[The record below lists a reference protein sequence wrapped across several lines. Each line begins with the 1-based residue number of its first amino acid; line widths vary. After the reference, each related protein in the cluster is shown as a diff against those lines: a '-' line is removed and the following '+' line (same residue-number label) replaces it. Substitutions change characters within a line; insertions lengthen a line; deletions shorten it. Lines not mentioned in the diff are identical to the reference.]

1 MMRTVL
7 VVEDSPSLARTYQ
20 GFLEHAGYCAEVAQT
35 AAAAREKL
43 NAAAPDLVLLDLQLP
58 DGNGIEILEAAQ
70 DRPDAP
76 PVVVITA
83 NASMNAAV
91 EAMRAGALDFLA
103 KPFDKARLLVTV
115 ESALER
121 ASLRKVVSKRT
132 TTTPAARRMR
142 FIGESRVMH
151 TVYQTIEAVASSEA
165 SVFITGE
172 SGTGK
177 ELAALS
183 IHESSRRAGKPF
195 HAVNCGA
202 IPENLMESELFGHV
216 KGAFTG
222 ASADRD
228 GAAAIA
234 DGGTLFLDELAE
246 MPMALQTKLLRFI
259 QLGTYQKVG
268 ETKTRK
274 ADIRFI
280 SATNKLPLEAIRNGE
295 LREDLYYRLNVIPIE
310 MPPLRER
317 GDDIGLIAE
326 NFMHAFAR
334 QEGKAFKTLSEDAR
348 AALKAYE
355 WPGNVRQLQNVIR
368 NAVVLQ
374 NGETMTAQMLPRG
387 LMQAG
392 APGPAPRPAPR
403 PTDGF
408 SPAPAS
414 GSAPQGRPEQ
424 EILPLA
430 IVERRA
436 IEAAL
441 EATGGNIQQAA
452 RLLEIDPSTIHRRRK
467 SWNRQSA

>member
-1 MMRTVL
+1 MSRKVL
-7 VVEDSPSLARTYQ
+7 IVEDSPSLARTYE
-20 GFLEHAGYCAEVAQT
+20 GFLQHAGYHAEIAQT

-43 NAAAPDLVLLDLQLP
+43 SAQTPDLVLLDLQLP

-83 NASMNAAV
+83 NASMNAAI

-115 ESALER
+115 EGALER
-121 ASLRKVVSKRT
+121 ASLRKIISKRT
-132 TTTPAARRMR
+132 IETPTAQGGR

-151 TVYQTIEAVASSEA
+151 TVYQTVEAVSSSDA

-183 IHESSRRAGKPF
+183 IHESSRRAEKTF

-202 IPENLMESELFGHV
+202 IPENLMESELFGYV

-222 ASADRD
+222 ATTDRD

-246 MPMALQTKLLRFI
+246 MPMPLQTKLLRFI

-274 ADIRFI
+274 ADIRFV
-280 SATNKLPLEAIRNGE
+280 SATNKSPLEAIRKGE

-317 GDDIGLIAE
+317 GDDIALIAE
-326 NFMHAFAR
+326 SFMRAYA
-334 QEGKAFKTLSEDAR
+334 QEEGKAFATLADDAR
-348 AALKAYE
+348 AALQAYD

-374 NGETMTAQMLPRG
+374 DGEALTAQMLPRT
-387 LMQAG
+387 LMQASG
-392 APGPAPRPAPR
+392 TDPHAAPRPLKQ
-403 PTDGF
+403 
-408 SPAPAS
+408 PAN
-414 GSAPQGRPEQ
+414 EV
-424 EILPLA
+424 LPLA
-430 IVERRA
+430 IVERQA

-441 EATGGNIQQAA
+441 EATGGNVQRAA

-467 SWNRQSA
+467 NWNRQSA

>member
-1 MMRTVL
+1 MTRTVL
-7 VVEDSPSLARTYQ
+7 VIEDSPSLARTYQ
-20 GFLEHAGYCAEVAQT
+20 GFLKHAGYEADIAET
-35 AAAAREKL
+35 AAAAGEKL
-43 NAAAPDLVLLDLQLP
+43 NASAPDLVLLDLQLP
-58 DGNGIEILEAAQ
+58 DGDGMEILKNAQ

-83 NASMNAAV
+83 NASMNAAID
-91 EAMRAGALDFLA
+91 AMRAGALDFLA

-121 ASLRKVVSKRT
+121 SSLRKVVSKRT
-132 TTTPAARRMR
+132 SAAPVSRHMH
-142 FIGESRVMH
+142 FIGESRVMRA
-151 TVYQTIEAVASSEA
+151 VYQTIEAVASSDA
-165 SVFITGE
+165 SVFVTGE

-177 ELAALS
+177 ELAAMS
-183 IHESSRRAGKPF
+183 IHESSRRGAKPF

-268 ETKTRK
+268 ETKMRK

-280 SATNKLPLEAIRNGE
+280 CATNKSPLEAIAKGE

-317 GDDIGLIAE
+317 GDDVALIAE
-326 NFMHAFAR
+326 TFVRAFAK
-334 QEGKAFKTLSEDAR
+334 EENKAFERLSEDAKT
-348 AALKAYE
+348 ALVAYD

-374 NGETMTAQMLPRG
+374 DGEALTAQMLPRN
-387 LMQAG
+387 LMQASPTG
-392 APGPAPRPAPR
+392 GVEPTPLRAAP
-403 PTDGF
+403 
-408 SPAPAS
+408 SM
-414 GSAPQGRPEQ
+414 

-430 IVERRA
+430 TVERQT

-441 EATGGNIQQAA
+441 TATGGNIQQAA

-467 SWNRQSA
+467 SWKQQSA

>member
-1 MMRTVL
+1 MTKTIL
-7 VVEDSPSLARTYQ
+7 VIEDSPSLARTYQ
-20 GFLEHAGYCAEVAQT
+20 GFLKHAGYNADIAES
-35 AAAAREKL
+35 AAAAQEKL
-43 NAAAPDLVLLDLQLP
+43 ASTKPDLVLLDLQLP
-58 DGNGIEILEAAQ
+58 DGNGMDILESTQ
-70 DRPDAP
+70 NRPDTP

-83 NASMNAAV
+83 NASMNAAID
-91 EAMRAGALDFLA
+91 AMRAGALDFLA
-103 KPFDKARLLVTV
+103 KPFDKARLMVTV

-121 ASLRKVVSKRT
+121 SSLRKVVSKGST
-132 TTTPAARRMR
+132 LKAASQHMH
-142 FIGESRVMH
+142 FIGESRVMRA
-151 TVYQTIEAVASSEA
+151 VYQTIEAVASSDA

-183 IHESSRRAGKPF
+183 IHDSSRRATKAF
-195 HAVNCGA
+195 HAINCGA

-246 MPMALQTKLLRFI
+246 MPLALQTKLLRFI

-268 ETKTRK
+268 ETKMRK

-280 SATNKLPLEAIRNGE
+280 CATNKLPMEAIANGE

-317 GDDIGLIAE
+317 GADIGLIAE
-326 NFMHAFAR
+326 TFVRSFAKE
-334 QEGKAFKTLSEDAR
+334 EGKKLEQLSEDAK
-348 AALKAYE
+348 AALMAYD

-374 NGETMTAQMLPRG
+374 DGEELTAQMLPRN
-387 LMQAG
+387 LMQAS
-392 APGPAPRPAPR
+392 ASNGPAPTQLR
-403 PTDGF
+403 
-408 SPAPAS
+408 SPSNA
-414 GSAPQGRPEQ
+414 
-424 EILPLA
+424 ILPLA
-430 IVERRA
+430 VVERQA

-441 EATGGNIQQAA
+441 AATGGNIQQAA
-452 RLLEIDPSTIHRRRK
+452 RLLEIDPSTIHRRKK
-467 SWNRQSA
+467 SWQQQSA

>member
-1 MMRTVL
+1 MTKTIL
-7 VVEDSPSLARTYQ
+7 VIEDSPSLARTYQ
-20 GFLEHAGYCAEVAQT
+20 GFLNHAGYDADIAES
-35 AAAAREKL
+35 AAAAQEKL
-43 NAAAPDLVLLDLQLP
+43 ASAKPDLVLLDLQLP
-58 DGNGIEILEAAQ
+58 DGNGMDILESTQ
-70 DRPDAP
+70 NRSDTP

-83 NASMNAAV
+83 NASMNAAI

-103 KPFDKARLLVTV
+103 KPFDKARLMVTV

-121 ASLRKVVSKRT
+121 SSLRKVVSKG
-132 TTTPAARRMR
+132 AAIKPTIQHMH
-142 FIGESRVMH
+142 FIGESRVMRA
-151 TVYQTIEAVASSEA
+151 VYQTIEAVASSDA

-183 IHESSRRAGKPF
+183 IHDSSRRTAKPF
-195 HAVNCGA
+195 HAINCGA

-228 GAAAIA
+228 GAAAMA
-234 DGGTLFLDELAE
+234 DGGTLFLDELGE
-246 MPMALQTKLLRFI
+246 MPLALQTKLLRFI

-268 ETKTRK
+268 ETKMRK

-280 SATNKLPLEAIRNGE
+280 CATNKSPLEAIAKGE

-317 GDDIGLIAE
+317 GADVALIAE
-326 NFMHAFAR
+326 TFVRAFAKE
-334 QEGKAFKTLSEDAR
+334 EGKQLQQLSEDAK
-348 AALKAYE
+348 ALLMAYD

-374 NGETMTAQMLPRG
+374 DGEELTAQMLPRN
-387 LMQAG
+387 LMQAST
-392 APGPAPRPAPR
+392 PDSPE
-403 PTDGF
+403 PTQLHPP
-408 SPAPAS
+408 SNA
-414 GSAPQGRPEQ
+414 
-424 EILPLA
+424 ILPLA
-430 IVERRA
+430 VVERQA

-441 EATGGNIQQAA
+441 AKTGGNIQQAA

-467 SWNRQSA
+467 SWQQQSA